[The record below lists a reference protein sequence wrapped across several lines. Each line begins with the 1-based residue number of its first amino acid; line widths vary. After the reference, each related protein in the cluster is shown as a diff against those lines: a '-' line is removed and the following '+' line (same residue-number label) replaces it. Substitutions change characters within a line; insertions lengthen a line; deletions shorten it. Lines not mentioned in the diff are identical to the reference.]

1 VTSDTCGEDGVCVL
15 ISSCGCIR
23 LTVTGVC
30 CANCELIR
38 FLTGNG
44 VAKLGSLLWGSSGP
58 GPNDLL
64 LFKVPGTAND
74 SLFNV
79 LSWICDRLCVM
90 RLSVGIF
97 SRSTGF

>member
-1 VTSDTCGEDGVCVL
+1 VTSDTCGEDGVCIFV
-15 ISSCGCIR
+15 SSCSCIR
-23 LTVTGVC
+23 LTVTGIC

-64 LFKVPGTAND
+64 LFKVLGTAND

-79 LSWICDRLCVM
+79 LSWICDCLCVM

-97 SRSTGF
+97 SYSTDF

>member
-1 VTSDTCGEDGVCVL
+1 MTSDTCGEGGVCIFV
-15 ISSCGCIR
+15 SSCGCIR

-44 VAKLGSLLWGSSGP
+44 VAKLGSLLWGSSAP
-58 GPNDLL
+58 GTNDLL

-79 LSWICDRLCVM
+79 LS
-90 RLSVGIF
+90 
-97 SRSTGF
+97 